1 MNSLR
6 WRVALA
12 AVAAAAL
19 ALVLLG
25 TTVTWSLSVQERRDP
40 VVERLAERFPRLEG
54 RLDAAE
60 LRLPT
65 ARSVGNRILVVG
77 AGVLLV
83 VAVAGLG
90 IGAVALEPLAA
101 LRRSA
106 ADIAATGE
114 LDRRLPRAGPVEVDE
129 LAVTLNAMLARLQT
143 AEHQRSAALA
153 ASRRFAA
160 DAGHE
165 LRTPLTA
172 MRADLDV
179 LAGSE
184 RLGAEDRAVLED
196 VRREQERLTA
206 LVDGLLLLARG
217 DAEVPRERL
226 DLAELAD
233 RVVVHASRRHPA
245 ATVELTAPEQVPVT
259 GWSDGLRVAL
269 DNLVDNALRHGQH
282 DVHVVV
288 TLATDEDGTTV
299 LTVDDDGP
307 GIDPADRARVLERFE
322 RGRTAAPGSGLGLA
336 LVAQQARLHAGSVE
350 LSDSPLGGTRVRMTL
365 GRAGTSSTPDLPPPP
380 PPSVDPRSSTA

>member
-40 VVERLAERFPRLEG
+40 VIERLAERFPRIEG

-143 AEHQRSAALA
+143 AEQQRSAALA

-184 RLGAEDRAVLED
+184 RLGSDDRAVLED

-206 LVDGLLLLARG
+206 LVEGLLLLARG

-245 ATVELTAPEQVPVT
+245 ATVELIAPEQLPVI

-269 DNLVDNALRHGQH
+269 DNLVDNALRHGQR
-282 DVHVVV
+282 DVRVVV
-288 TLATDEDGTTV
+288 TLATDDGVTV
-299 LTVDDDGP
+299 LTVEDDGP

-350 LSDSPLGGTRVRMTL
+350 LGDSPLGGTRVRMTL
-365 GRAGTSSTPDLPPPP
+365 GRAGTSSTPSP
-380 PPSVDPRSSTA
+380 PPSTGPRSSAV

>member
-1 MNSLR
+1 VNSLR
-6 WRVALA
+6 GRVALA

-25 TTVTWSLSVQERRDP
+25 TTVTWSLSAQERRDP
-40 VVERLAERFPRLEG
+40 VIERLAERFPRIDR

-60 LRLPT
+60 LGLPT
-65 ARSVGNRILVVG
+65 ARSIGTRILVVG
-77 AGVLLV
+77 GGVLLI

-90 IGAVALEPLAA
+90 IGSLALEPLAA

-106 ADIAATGE
+106 ADIAATGD
-114 LDRRLPRAGPVEVDE
+114 LDRRLPRAGPTEIDE
-129 LAVTLNAMLARLQT
+129 LAATLNAMLERLRT
-143 AEHQRSAALA
+143 AEQDRSTALA

-172 MRADLDV
+172 MQADLDV

-184 RLGAEDRAVLED
+184 GLAGDDRAILED
-196 VRREQERLTA
+196 LQREQARLAA

-217 DAEVPRERL
+217 DAEVPREPV

-233 RVVVHASRRHPA
+233 RAVLHARRRHPA
-245 ATVELTAPEQVPVT
+245 ATVELVAPEQVAVV
-259 GWSDGLRVAL
+259 GWADGLRVAL
-269 DNLVDNALRHGQH
+269 DNLLDNAVRHGRD
-282 DVHVVV
+282 DVHIVV
-288 TLATDEDGTTV
+288 TLATRDHGRVV

-307 GIDPADRARVLERFE
+307 GIAPADRDRVLERFE
-322 RGRTAAPGSGLGLA
+322 RGRTTAPGSGLGLA
-336 LVAQQARLHAGSVE
+336 LVAQQARLHGGTVE
-350 LSDSPLGGTRVRMTL
+350 LGAARLGGTRVQLTL
-365 GRAGTSSTPDLPPPP
+365 GPAPEGWRA
-380 PPSVDPRSSTA
+380 AF